1 MTGKRDHLYFEL
13 LQEGVRYA
21 VEAAAQLQNDLEHF
35 DASVL
40 NQQIDT
46 MHELEHQADLTKHQA
61 MEKLIREFI
70 TPLEREDI
78 LGLTSAIDDVT
89 DSIEDVLL
97 RLYMFNIH
105 ELRPDA
111 LEFSRIVAQCG
122 AGLQDLMDEFP
133 HFRKSKTIRE
143 KIIEINHLEEIGD
156 RLYTEAM
163 HRLHTE
169 RPDAVE
175 ILSWT
180 TIYDRFEKCCDM
192 CEHVADSVELVIL
205 KNS

>member
-78 LGLTSAIDDVT
+78 LGLTSAKMCIRDR
-89 DSIEDVLL
+89 SYSW
-97 RLYMFNIH
+97 RA
-105 ELRPDA
+105 A
-111 LEFSRIVAQCG
+111 L
-122 AGLQDLMDEFP
+122 
-133 HFRKSKTIRE
+133 
-143 KIIEINHLEEIGD
+143 N
-156 RLYTEAM
+156 
-163 HRLHTE
+163 
-169 RPDAVE
+169 
-175 ILSWT
+175 
-180 TIYDRFEKCCDM
+180 CCLN
-192 CEHVADSVELVIL
+192 CSL
-205 KNS
+205 

>member
-111 LEFSRIVAQCG
+111 LEFSRIVAQCC
-122 AGLQDLMDEFP
+122 AAV
-133 HFRKSKTIRE
+133 SYT
-143 KIIEINHLEEIGD
+143 HLT
-156 RLYTEAM
+156 L
-163 HRLHTE
+163 
-169 RPDAVE
+169 P
-175 ILSWT
+175 T
-180 TIYDRFEKCCDM
+180 T
-192 CEHVADSVELVIL
+192 
-205 KNS
+205 

>member
-13 LQEGVRYA
+13 LNQGVRYA
-21 VEAAAQLQNDLEHF
+21 AEAAAQLKEDLEHF

-40 NQQIDT
+40 NEQIET
-46 MHELEHQADLTKHQA
+46 MHHLEHQADVTKHQA

-78 LGLTSAIDDVT
+78 LSLTGAIDDVT
-89 DSIEDVLL
+89 DTIEDVLL

-105 ELRPDA
+105 TLRPDA
-111 LEFSRIVAQCG
+111 LEFAGVVSQCCR
-122 AGLQDLMDEFP
+122 ALEDLMNEFP
-133 HFRKSKTIRE
+133 HFRKSRTIKD
-143 KIIEINHLEEIGD
+143 KIIEINHLEEVGD

-169 RPDAVE
+169 QPNAAE
-175 ILSWT
+175 LLSWT
-180 TIYDRFEKCCDM
+180 TIYDRFEKCCDT
-192 CEHVADSVELVIL
+192 CEHVADLVELVML

>member
-111 LEFSRIVAQCG
+111 LEFSRIVAQCC
-122 AGLQDLMDEFP
+122 AALQDLMDEFP

-175 ILSWT
+175 ILS
-180 TIYDRFEKCCDM
+180 
-192 CEHVADSVELVIL
+192 
-205 KNS
+205 

>member
-111 LEFSRIVAQCG
+111 LEFSRIVAQCC
-122 AGLQDLMDEFP
+122 AALQDLMDEFP

-156 RLYTEAM
+156 RLFTRKPCTAFT
-163 HRLHTE
+163 R
-169 RPDAVE
+169 
-175 ILSWT
+175 
-180 TIYDRFEKCCDM
+180 
-192 CEHVADSVELVIL
+192 SVRMPWKSCPGPQSMTGL
-205 KNS
+205 KNAATCASTWPTQWNW

>member
-89 DSIEDVLL
+89 DSIEDVL
-97 RLYMFNIH
+97 
-105 ELRPDA
+105 
-111 LEFSRIVAQCG
+111 
-122 AGLQDLMDEFP
+122 DEFP

>member
-97 RLYMFNIH
+97 RLYMFNIRT
-105 ELRPDA
+105 LRPEAQAFAQVIADCCAA
-111 LEFSRIVAQCG
+111 LKTMME
-122 AGLQDLMDEFP
+122 EFP
-133 HFRKSKTIRE
+133 NFRRSKTIHTQ
-143 KIIEINHLEEIGD
+143 IVEINGLEEQGDKLYTDAMHTLYADASTPVDVMAWTALFD
-156 RLYTEAM
+156 RL
-163 HRLHTE
+163 
-169 RPDAVE
+169 
-175 ILSWT
+175 
-180 TIYDRFEKCCDM
+180 EKCCDK
-192 CEHVADSVELVIL
+192 CEDVADVVERVIL